1 VSKCIHTVGFVG
13 IQWNGHTHLVV
24 WRRHAALAGLL
35 VDVDVAVLA
44 VIPAGDPRVGDLW
57 LLLLLLLLLIVA
69 GVVALVG
76 KRVNEG

>member
-13 IQWNGHTHLVV
+13 IQWNGHTHLV
-24 WRRHAALAGLL
+24 
-35 VDVDVAVLA
+35 DVDVAVLT

>member
-1 VSKCIHTVGFVG
+1 MDIRISLSGGVI
-13 IQWNGHTHLVV
+13 
-24 WRRHAALAGLL
+24 LL

-44 VIPAGDPRVGDLW
+44 VIPASDPRVGDLW